1 MARAV
6 AIIPS
11 LDSTNESKEF
21 FLKTKQM
28 NQPNNA
34 STQGYNLNL
43 RLSDQN
49 TSPKLILPQ
58 NKKNFFKSILKK
70 SVENVYPHKN
80 MHTNVYSSFTHNC
93 QN

>member
-11 LDSTNESKEF
+11 LDSINESKEF
-21 FLKTKQM
+21 FLKTKQK
-28 NQPNNA
+28 NQPNNE
-34 STQGYNLNL
+34 STQEYNLNL

-58 NKKNFFKSILKK
+58 IKKFS
-70 SVENVYPHKN
+70 
-80 MHTNVYSSFTHNC
+80 
-93 QN
+93 